1 MEKKKILEIKNLSKK
16 FDRKTVA
23 LDDVSLEVYEG
34 ESLGIVGESGS
45 GKTTLGRMILM
56 LIAPD
61 KGEIIYEEKNILAL
75 REREKRA
82 VREDIQMI
90 LQDPYS
96 SLNPMKTIGWHL
108 EEPLR
113 ILGNY
118 SKEERKA
125 KALEMMNMVG
135 LSREYF
141 DKYPRELSGGQKQ
154 RIVILAALMLNPKII
169 VADEAVSALDLSV
182 QAQILN
188 LLKELQRKLNL
199 TYIFISHDLSV
210 VRYMCDRI
218 CVMNKGKVV
227 EIGSSNDILENPKE
241 DYTKALV
248 RASRLEL
255 V

>member
-1 MEKKKILEIKNLSKK
+1 MKKVLEIKNLNKK
-16 FDRKTVA
+16 FNRHTVA

-45 GKTTLGRMILM
+45 GKTTLGRTILM
-56 LIAPD
+56 LLAPD
-61 KGEIIYEEKNILAL
+61 SGEVIYEGKNILLLKEKKKREL
-75 REREKRA
+75 RR
-82 VREDIQMI
+82 DIQMI

-113 ILGNY
+113 ILE
-118 SKEERKA
+118 KLTREERRE
-125 KALEMMNMVG
+125 KALTMMKLVG
-135 LSREYF
+135 LASEYY

-154 RIVILAALMLNPKII
+154 RIGILAALMVNPKII

-188 LLKELQRKLNL
+188 LLKELQRTLGL
-199 TYIFISHDLSV
+199 TYIFISHDLAV

-218 CVMNKGKVV
+218 AVMNRGKII
-227 EIGSSNDILENPKE
+227 EIGESEEVFTNPKE
-241 DYTKALV
+241 EYTKTLI
-248 RASRLEL
+248 RASRLDR
-255 V
+255 